1 MNKNDNLSV
10 FLGGTCG
17 NSTWRADLIKMLG
30 KNVDAFNPVVPDWT
44 PECQAIEDAHKA
56 NDDIV
61 LYVITPET
69 PGTYSI
75 SEITRSSITDPS
87 RTMVCIIPEANGK
100 ALEAHEAKAWKKIL
114 KDCEK
119 DGSTIC
125 STLEDV
131 ANSLNQKANE
141 KQGNTNQPGNN

>member
-1 MNKNDNLSV
+1 MKV

-17 NSTWRADLIKMLG
+17 NSTWRNELLKDLAPE
-30 KNVDAFNPVVPDWT
+30 VEAFNPVVPNWT
-44 PECQAIEDAHKA
+44 PECQAEEDYHKE

-75 SEITRSSITDPS
+75 SEITRSSITQPG
-87 RTMVCIIPEANGK
+87 RTMVCVVPEANGT
-100 ALEAHEAKAWKKIL
+100 AFAAHEAKAWKKIL

-119 DGSTIC
+119 DGTTIC
-125 STLEDV
+125 ATLEDV
-131 ANSLNQKANE
+131 AKTLNERALDKGE
-141 KQGNTNQPGNN
+141 SEPGTKE